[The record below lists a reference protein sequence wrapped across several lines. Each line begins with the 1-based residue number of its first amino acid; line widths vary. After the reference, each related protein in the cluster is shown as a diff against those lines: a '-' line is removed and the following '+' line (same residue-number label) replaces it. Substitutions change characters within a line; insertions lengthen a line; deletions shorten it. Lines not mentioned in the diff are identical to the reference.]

1 MFADEI
7 NNQINAGREAI
18 QRSLEDVQKQVP
30 IERVPRAAMYATGFA
45 VFALAVGVGGW
56 VIYRRSRRRTL
67 VQRLQEALPDSV
79 REMPEGLRAKAKGA
93 LRTL

>member
-7 NNQINAGREAI
+7 NSQINAGRETI
-18 QRSLEDVQKQVP
+18 HRSLEDVQKQVP

-56 VIYRRSRRRTL
+56 MIYRRSRRRTL
-67 VQRLQEALPDSV
+67 VQRLHEALPDSV
-79 REMPEGLRAKAKGA
+79 REMPDSVRAKARGA
-93 LRTL
+93 IRAL

>member
-7 NNQINAGREAI
+7 NSQINAGRETI
-18 QRSLEDVQKQVP
+18 QRSLEDAQKQVS
-30 IERVPRAAMYATGFA
+30 IDRVPRAAMYATGFA

-56 VIYRRSRRRTL
+56 MIYRRSRRRTL

-79 REMPEGLRAKAKGA
+79 REMPDGLRAKARA
-93 LRTL
+93 RIRTL